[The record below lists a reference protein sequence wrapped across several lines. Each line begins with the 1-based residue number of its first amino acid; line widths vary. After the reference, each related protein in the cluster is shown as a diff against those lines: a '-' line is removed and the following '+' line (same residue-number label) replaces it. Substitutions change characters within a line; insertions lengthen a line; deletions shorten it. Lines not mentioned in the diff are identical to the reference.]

1 MSGGYYEIKNQRLI
15 ATLDLLNNLFT
26 RLSYNFPGI
35 SF

>member
-15 ATLDLLNNLFT
+15 ATLNNLFT